1 MDQQTTI
8 RHLGEE
14 RNWPRY
20 SPVFTLLAVVL
31 AVAATLAAFA
41 YQFKMSWSP
50 LERLYLKPYVWTA
63 HLSSSRNP
71 YLRPAH
77 TWPVLTV
84 AGVHGYPLATN
95 NDVALTGIV
104 QGSPGFKLSGTAAQ
118 AGGSRL
124 EWRYL
129 KADDEWFHK
138 WLEQSIY
145 GSQSLWQLTRQS
157 RYAGLLVLA
166 LTLPLAIRQ
175 DILQARKRREG
186 RRLRGANVVGR
197 TEFHRR
203 NPGLAGIGWSTAG
216 RASFWELCNTPKA
229 ERNVI
234 RVARETEAQHFLFV
248 GDTGCGKSSVIRQ
261 LLLQVAARG
270 ETAIVYDPEGEYVTQ
285 FLKPDRGDVVLNP
298 LDIRMPYWS
307 PSDELCRREEA
318 ITLATSLF
326 PDRDRE
332 NRFFVESPRKIF
344 AHLLKYRPT
353 PQQLAYWIAHADPEI
368 DRRVAG
374 TALAKYVAKD
384 APQQREGVLAV
395 LEKAASALELLPP
408 RERTT
413 RQWSITE
420 WAAKRQGWLF
430 IVTTHETRETVRPLV
445 SLWLDFLTLRLTAQ
459 SSSRQMLAPVWV
471 VIDELPTLQTLPTLP
486 LALAESRKSNT
497 RMVLGF
503 QGRSQLQLRYGREAE
518 AMLSQPRTKIFF
530 RTSEPEAAQWISRS
544 IGEIEVEHL
553 REGRSTRDYGLG
565 SSKNATVDRRIEA
578 AVLASEIQH
587 LPDLEGYFQVPGY
600 TLKAKFPY
608 LAPIH
613 TELSLI
619 PAVGEDF
626 FTSDKPQTES
636 AEPPLE
642 EQTIGMTPPDPEE
655 EEQVSNWSQMPGTGA
670 VGQTV

>member
-1 MDQQTTI
+1 MDQERTV

-20 SPVFTLLAVVL
+20 SPVFTLLAMVL
-31 AVAATLAAFA
+31 AVAATLAVFA
-41 YQFKMSWSP
+41 YQFKTKWSP
-50 LERLYLKPYVWTA
+50 LQRLYLKPYVWTA

-77 TWPVLTV
+77 TWPVLTI
-84 AGVHGYPLATN
+84 AGVHECRLATN
-95 NDVALTGIV
+95 GDVELTAIAA
-104 QGSPGFKLSGTAAQ
+104 GSPGFKPTRAAAHSG
-118 AGGSRL
+118 AGRL
-124 EWRYL
+124 EFRYI
-129 KADDEWFHK
+129 KADDEWFHS

-145 GSQSLWQLTRQS
+145 CGQSVWQLARHA

-175 DILQARKRREG
+175 DIRQARKRREG
-186 RRLRGANVVGR
+186 RRLRGANVVSR

-216 RASFWELCNTPKA
+216 RVSFWELCNMPKA
-229 ERNVI
+229 ERHVI
-234 RVARETEAQHFLFV
+234 RVAQETEAQHFLFV

-261 LLLQVAARG
+261 LLLQVAGRG

-285 FLKPDRGDVVLNP
+285 FLKPERGDVVLNP

-307 PSDELCRREEA
+307 PSDELSRREEA

-395 LEKAASALELLPP
+395 LEKAASALELLPR

-413 RQWSITE
+413 RHWSITE

-430 IVTTHETRETVRPLV
+430 IATTHETRETVRPLV

-459 SSSRQMLAPVWV
+459 SSSRQVLAPVWV

-553 REGRSTRDYGLG
+553 REGRSTRDYGSG
-565 SSKNATVDRRIEA
+565 SSRNATVERRIEA

-600 TLKAKFPY
+600 TLKVKFPY
-608 LAPIH
+608 FAPVH
-613 TELSLI
+613 MELSVI
-619 PAVGEDF
+619 PAPGGDF
-626 FTSDKPQTES
+626 FASERPETEDT
-636 AEPPLE
+636 EPSFE
-642 EQTIGMTPPDPEE
+642 EQTIGMTPPDPGE
-655 EEQVSNWSQMPGTGA
+655 EEQVSNWSQVRGTG
-670 VGQTV
+670 VGGQTV

>member
-14 RNWPRY
+14 RNWPCY
-20 SPVFTLLAVVL
+20 SPVFTLLAMFL

-41 YQFKMSWSP
+41 YQLKTKWSP
-50 LERLYLKPYVWTA
+50 LQKAYLKPYVSTA
-63 HLSSSRNP
+63 HLSVSRNV
-71 YLRPAH
+71 YLIPKH
-77 TWPVLTV
+77 TFPLLTV
-84 AGVHGYPLATN
+84 VGLRRDWLATN
-95 NDVALTGIV
+95 SDVELTAISSAL
-104 QGSPGFKLSGTAAQ
+104 PGFKLSQSAAKVG
-118 AGGSRL
+118 ARRL

-129 KADDEWFHK
+129 RLDDQWLHS

-145 GSQSLWQLTRQS
+145 NGQSLWQSTRQA

-166 LTLPLAIRQ
+166 LILPLAIRQ
-175 DILQARKRREG
+175 DIRQARKRREG
-186 RRLRGANVVGR
+186 RRLRGANVVSR
-197 TEFHRR
+197 AEFHRR
-203 NPGLAGIGWSTAG
+203 NPGLSGIGWSTAG
-216 RASFWELCNTPKA
+216 RPTFWELCNLTKP
-229 ERNVI
+229 ERKVI

-248 GDTGCGKSSVIRQ
+248 GDTGSGKSSVIRQ
-261 LLLQVAARG
+261 LLLQVAERD

-285 FLKPDRGDVVLNP
+285 FLDPERGDVVLNP
-298 LDIRMPYWS
+298 LDVRMPYWS
-307 PSDELCRREEA
+307 PADELCRREEA

-395 LEKAASALELLPP
+395 LEKAASALELLPS

-459 SSSRQMLAPVWV
+459 SSSRQVLAPVWV
-471 VIDELPTLQTLPTLP
+471 VVDELPTLQTLPTLP

-530 RTSEPEAAQWISRS
+530 RTSEPEAAQWISKS

-600 TLKAKFPY
+600 TLKVKFPY
-608 LAPIH
+608 FAPVH
-613 TELSLI
+613 NELSVI
-619 PAVGEDF
+619 PAAGEDF
-626 FTSDKPQTES
+626 FTSDKPDLED
-636 AEPPLE
+636 AEPPFE
-642 EQTIGMTPPDPEE
+642 EQTIGMTPPDPESE
-655 EEQVSNWSQMPGTGA
+655 EHVSNWSQLPAQGA